1 MFNVEEVIEIMSI
14 SVTGICKLMTLMK
27 VLTLLL
33 GFPDKLFWITSA
45 VLRTFLVFFDVNGE
59 LIINSM
65 WSIMYLC

>member
-45 VLRTFLVFFDVNGE
+45 VLQTFLVFFDVNGE